1 MSIEMKPQKKRNNAF
16 IRRMVLLGAVGLVLF
31 FIQCVPG
38 VPIAVNGITPNMLV
52 ALTTAVAFFFGEKA
66 GGFYGLFAGILLDMY
81 SVSGLPVNAMLLL
94 VLGCVCGLLARLFFS
109 RNFPAALLC
118 CLAYLFVYY
127 GVCLLAFKGGLS
139 DYGRAYFL
147 SQSIPGIFY
156 SLAFFVPWYFLC
168 KKLSKGI

>member
-1 MSIEMKPQKKRNNAF
+1 
-16 IRRMVLLGAVGLVLF
+16 
-31 FIQCVPG
+31 
-38 VPIAVNGITPNMLV
+38 MLV
-52 ALTTAVAFFFGEKA
+52 ALTMAVAFFFGEKA

-127 GVCLLAFKGGLS
+127 GVCLLAFKGGLVRLRKGLFFES
-139 DYGRAYFL
+139 KHTGNFLFPCIFRTLVFPLQKAFKGNIRRQTRLKSSFNRFCGLLQRDDYFINRFCGLLYC
-147 SQSIPGIFY
+147 GNHFY
-156 SLAFFVPWYFLC
+156 KSE
-168 KKLSKGI
+168 I

>member
-1 MSIEMKPQKKRNNAF
+1 MSIEMKPQKKKNNAF

-38 VPIAVNGITPNMLV
+38 VPIAINGITPNMLV
-52 ALTTAVAFFFGEKA
+52 ALTMAVAFFFGEKA

-139 DYGRAYFL
+139 DYGRAYF
-147 SQSIPGIFY
+147 
-156 SLAFFVPWYFLC
+156 
-168 KKLSKGI
+168 

>member
-1 MSIEMKPQKKRNNAF
+1 MSIEMKPQKKKNNAF

-38 VPIAVNGITPNMLV
+38 VPIAINGITPNMLV
-52 ALTTAVAFFFGEKA
+52 ALTMAVAFFFGEKA

-118 CLAYLFVYY
+118 CFAYLFVYY

-147 SQSIPGIFY
+147 SQSIPGIF
-156 SLAFFVPWYFLC
+156 
-168 KKLSKGI
+168 